1 MSQNYTGT
9 CQLVINLNSKALIEY
24 IVLYINVQNKSYG
37 SIYSKPCVY
46 DQVKQESDKFLIVQR
61 WDVLDIFTDVIYII
75 TLYQALYLD
84 TQVGFCSL

>member
-9 CQLVINLNSKALIEY
+9 CQLVINLNNKALIEY

-46 DQVKQESDKFLIVQR
+46 D
-61 WDVLDIFTDVIYII
+61 
-75 TLYQALYLD
+75 
-84 TQVGFCSL
+84 